1 MLKRCNK
8 IYIDFD
14 GVVVDSNGFKEK
26 AIKETIN
33 ELFGINKNNQA
44 AIRFFNE
51 NAGISRKIKLAKF
64 FNEDKAEKI
73 NQFYSE
79 KCFKY
84 FSKVSPANG
93 LIQFLNILKKNHKMI
108 EVNIL
113 SGGEKTEIINFLE
126 RNQMT
131 KFFDKI
137 LCSESSKLEHL
148 KKHKASKADIFIG
161 DSKKDLE
168 TAEEIGLN
176 FILFEEFK
184 SEISFPENETNKKIF
199 LELKILILLLSF

>member
-148 KKHKASKADIFIG
+148 KSIKHQKLIYLLVIV
-161 DSKKDLE
+161 
-168 TAEEIGLN
+168 
-176 FILFEEFK
+176 
-184 SEISFPENETNKKIF
+184 KKIWK
-199 LELKILILLLSF
+199 LLKKLG